1 MTAALAGLRVWSTRP
16 APHDEASAAAWRERG
31 ADVLSVPTVHIVPRD
46 LDPEVRA
53 RIDVLDEA
61 WIVLPSPRAAEN
73 LARTLGIR
81 RADGSVWPCAT
92 VGRATSESA
101 RTMGFDVRLQAG
113 RATGAD
119 LGVELLAAG
128 APEHL
133 VLASSDRRR
142 EELGRVLREGGKT
155 VIDVTV
161 HRTEPVEGLPTS
173 VREGIEAGTIDV
185 IAVYSPSALEFVRG
199 LDART
204 TDRLRRL
211 LVACLGNTTA
221 DTARALGF
229 TRVVAPDAPGETA
242 MIETVVLAL

>member
-31 ADVLSVPTVHIVPRD
+31 AEVLSVPTVRIVPRD

-53 RIDVLDEA
+53 RIDALDDA

-73 LARTLGIR
+73 LARALGVR
-81 RADGSVWPCAT
+81 RGDGTAWSCAT
-92 VGRATSESA
+92 VGEATSQRA
-101 RTMGFDVRLQAG
+101 RAMGFDVRVQAS

-119 LGVELLAAG
+119 LGAELLDAG

-142 EELGRVLREGGKT
+142 EELGRALREGGKT

-161 HRTEPVEGLPTS
+161 HRTEPVDDLPAP
-173 VREGIEAGTIDV
+173 VRARLEAGTLDV
-185 IAVYSPSALEFVRG
+185 VAFYSPSAVDFVG
-199 LDART
+199 TLDAAT
-204 TDRLRRL
+204 ADRVRALMA
-211 LVACLGNTTA
+211 ACLGSTTA
-221 DTARALGF
+221 DAARALGF
-229 TRVVAPDAPGETA
+229 ELVVAPTDPGESA
-242 MIETVVLAL
+242 MLDAVAAAR